1 MKSKYDKE
9 ISSLNP
15 ISNIFIFFIYH
26 IRNFIKRI
34 IYQYFLLDF
43 NIGSLEIIGV
53 LITGSIFLIISTK
66 TYLNGLFYD
75 QLATPGEA
83 NLISIFSIICVQLFI
98 GFFYYDATQQPLF
111 RRLNK
116 LKTL

>member
-9 ISSLNP
+9 VSSLKP
-15 ISNIFIFFIYH
+15 IANILIFFIFH
-26 IRNFIKRI
+26 VRNFIKRI

-53 LITGSIFLIISTK
+53 LITGTIFIIISAK

-75 QLATPGEA
+75 QLASPGQA
-83 NLISIFSIICVQLFI
+83 NLISIFAIICVQLFI

-116 LKTL
+116 LRTL